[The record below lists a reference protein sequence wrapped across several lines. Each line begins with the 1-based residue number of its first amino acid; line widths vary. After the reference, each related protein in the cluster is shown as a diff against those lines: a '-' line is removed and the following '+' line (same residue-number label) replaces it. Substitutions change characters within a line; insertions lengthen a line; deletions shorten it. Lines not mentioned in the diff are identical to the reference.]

1 MEAVEAP
8 PKPEALPTQDEVS
21 AWERE
26 ALKEQTE
33 RVAEQKEE
41 ETPLE
46 AAQQANLAEAI
57 VSLVVYV
64 HRLLS
69 EATHWQGWALN
80 EEEKG
85 MWTTL
90 SNALGSKLRIKDLP
104 LILAAVGVLISEAI
118 KIAGYIRY
126 RRGNPPAPKK
136 GEGANPRA
144 AAPAPSTTIQSGV
157 IPLETLGPVPGRT

>member
-1 MEAVEAP
+1 MEEVKAE
-8 PKPEALPTQDEVS
+8 PKPEALPTPDEVS

-33 RVAEQKEE
+33 KVAEQKEE
-41 ETPLE
+41 ETPLA

-90 SNALGSKLRIKDLP
+90 SNALGSKLKIKDLP

-118 KIAGYIRY
+118 KIAGYIRF

-136 GEGANPRA
+136 ADSANPRA
-144 AAPAPSTTIQSGV
+144 SAPAHDTTTQTGV

>member
-90 SNALGSKLRIKDLP
+90 SNSLGSKLKIKDLP
-104 LILAAVGVLISEAI
+104 LILAAVGVLISEAV
-118 KIAGYIRY
+118 KVAGYIRY
-126 RRGNPPAPKK
+126 RRGSPPVPKK
-136 GEGANPRA
+136 ADNANPRQTA
-144 AAPAPSTTIQSGV
+144 VKPDTTTQTGV